1 VEGRGSQTKMPRA
14 ALPRSGDSG
23 DAIVMLVSL
32 GVASLFAAVQIAF
45 AVTITPLMLALYDRA
60 EVPLP
65 GLLSLA
71 QALGPFGIVIALLV
85 IDAIVF
91 ALCAL
96 AARRW
101 WVGLMFAPPAI
112 YVATTFGLF
121 IGLVGGSAAAA
132 LAS

>member
-14 ALPRSGDSG
+14 ALPRSGQSG
-23 DAIVMLVSL
+23 DAIVMLVSV

-45 AVTITPLMLALYDRA
+45 AVSFTPLMLALYERA
-60 EVPLP
+60 GQPLP
-65 GLLSLA
+65 GMLSLA
-71 QALGPFGIVIALLV
+71 QALGPFGIVFSLLV
-85 IDAIVF
+85 LDAVIFV
-91 ALCAL
+91 LCVW

-101 WVGLMFAPPAI
+101 WVGLLFAPPAI

-121 IGLVGGSAAAA
+121 IGMLGGTAAAA